1 MLNSK
6 NYNTAM
12 KHFENVAQ
20 LPFVVANHPPSYAG
34 LDFLTAVQ
42 LLNSHEPI
50 IGIVD
55 NVDDKNLKLFMMDLC
70 EQEGINVDLL
80 LQITNDWFTQH
91 RHQIPLSFYLSRHQQ
106 FSGLGSLYRSIPIKN
121 IIRVI
126 GPIGIFP
133 MGDTERY
140 RKRKHTPIVQ

>member
-1 MLNSK
+1 
-6 NYNTAM
+6 M
-12 KHFENVAQ
+12 KSIENVAQ
-20 LPFVVANHPPSYAG
+20 LPFVVATHPPSYAG

-55 NVDDKNLKLFMMDLC
+55 NVDDKNLKLFMVDLC
-70 EQEGINVDLL
+70 EQEGINVDLM
-80 LQITNDWFTQH
+80 LQVTSEWFTNH

-106 FSGLGSLYRSIPIKN
+106 FTGLAALYRSIPLKN

-133 MGDTERY
+133 MGTIERS
-140 RKRKHTPIVQ
+140 RKRKHIPIVQ

>member
-1 MLNSK
+1 
-6 NYNTAM
+6 M
-12 KHFENVAQ
+12 KHIENIAQ

-42 LLNSHEPI
+42 LLNSHEPV

-55 NVDDKNLKLFMMDLC
+55 NVDNKNLKLFMVDLC

-80 LQITNDWFTQH
+80 LQVTNDWFINH
-91 RHQIPLSFYLSRHQQ
+91 RNQIPLSFYLSRHPH
-106 FSGLGSLYRSIPIKN
+106 FSGLASLYRSIPLKN

-133 MGDTERY
+133 MGDADRS
-140 RKRKHTPIVQ
+140 RKRKHIPIVQVNHPT